1 MTEIFQYTFMQNA
14 LLGCILSGFVC
25 GMIGTYIVSRR
36 MVFIAG
42 GMAHASLGGVGIC
55 ALAGWNPVCG
65 AAVFSLLT
73 GYSVKALSRRREIRE
88 DSAIAML
95 WALGMSIGVMCA
107 FLTPRFLPDLSSYLF
122 GNVLFITHSDLLF
135 LAILALL
142 VTLLFLMYM
151 PYIAAVA
158 FDREFAASQHLP
170 VKWMEY
176 VMLTFIAL
184 SIVACLRMVGIM
196 MVISLLSVPQM
207 TANLLTN
214 RFNRMAALS
223 VLLCIVCCLT
233 GLLCSYRIGVP
244 SGPTIVLTSVVI
256 YGIVRTIKRAF

>member
-1 MTEIFQYTFMQNA
+1 MIDILQYNFMQNA
-14 LLGCILSGFVC
+14 VMGCILAGVVC
-25 GMIGTYIVSRR
+25 GLIGTYIVSRR

-42 GMAHASLGGVGIC
+42 GMAHASLGGVGLC
-55 ALAGWNPVCG
+55 ALAGWNPVAG

-73 GYSVKALSRRREIRE
+73 GYSVKTLSRRREIRE

-107 FLTPRFLPDLSSYLF
+107 FLAPKFLPDLSSYLF
-122 GNVLFITHSDLLF
+122 GNVLLITHGDLLF
-135 LAILALL
+135 LAVLAAF
-142 VTLLFLMYM
+142 VVLLFLLFL
-151 PYIAAVA
+151 PYITAVA
-158 FDREFAASQHLP
+158 FDSEFAAAQHIH
-170 VKWMEY
+170 VKMLEY

-214 RFNRMAALS
+214 RFNRMALLS
-223 VLLCIVCCLT
+223 VVLCIVCCLT
-233 GLLCSYRIGVP
+233 GLLCSYCLRVP
-244 SGPTIVLTSVVI
+244 SGPTIVLVSVVI